1 MSITLYSGVV
11 GRRGSMKAEC
21 VFSPEKT
28 IVSILLRV
36 LYARLLAPATKIN
49 ILMLDEPT
57 ADLDSI
63 RVGYLRQMLFKISKM
78 MNMQVIMV
86 THDESVIPDQANLIV
101 INTQLR

>member
-1 MSITLYSGVV
+1 
-11 GRRGSMKAEC
+11 
-21 VFSPEKT
+21 
-28 IVSILLRV
+28 
-36 LYARLLAPATKIN
+36 
-49 ILMLDEPT
+49 MLDEPT

>member
-1 MSITLYSGVV
+1 M
-11 GRRGSMKAEC
+11 C
-21 VFSPEKT
+21 FSPEKT